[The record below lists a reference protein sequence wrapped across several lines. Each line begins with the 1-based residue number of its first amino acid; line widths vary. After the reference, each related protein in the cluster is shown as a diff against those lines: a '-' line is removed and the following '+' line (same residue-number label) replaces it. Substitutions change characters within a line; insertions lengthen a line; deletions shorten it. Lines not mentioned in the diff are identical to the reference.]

1 MKSETI
7 SNISEYL
14 EGQGVGYLTS
24 ESCGIGIRAL
34 YDYSERGQRLLE
46 MFFGVPI
53 SGAPWNREVGDQP
66 AVGSIMLPKVMR
78 PLAIFAMF
86 MNGADAVVD
95 VDINGDIKANYLM
108 IIRDVDDWD
117 DPDYQELLEKV
128 RYLFKG
134 EFRIWTNTSTGRG
147 GRNVHVFSGRTA

>member
-53 SGAPWNREVGDQP
+53 NGAPWNSKVGDQP

-86 MNGADAVVD
+86 MNGATAVVD
-95 VDINGDIKANYLM
+95 VDVYSEIRANYLM
-108 IIRDVDDWD
+108 EIRDIEGWD

-128 RYLFKG
+128 RYLFNG
-134 EFRIWTNTSTGRG
+134 EFMVWTNTSTGRG